1 MDDKEERSIWDRL
14 AVLEIKLDLLLA
26 NCPECKAEIKQHG
39 LTIVEIYSSLK
50 SSHKRIDEV
59 VAEIDST
66 KKEVKKDIEM
76 TKKEIYWTAGAIVTG
91 ITVVVNMI
99 FLILERSGK

>member
-1 MDDKEERSIWDRL
+1 MDEKEERSIWDRL

-50 SSHKRIDEV
+50 SAHKRIDEAG
-59 VAEIDST
+59 AEINS
-66 KKEVKKDIEM
+66 